1 MVNITVYK
9 LLRFWGYSLCLCQVE
24 MKVCIMCEKGVRWHL
39 VQGHAEGTDE
49 APIVVLQ
56 SNGGG

>member
-1 MVNITVYK
+1 
-9 LLRFWGYSLCLCQVE
+9 